1 MHERLFRQMRETFPI
16 VSAPLPFDFPTM
28 REMMQY
34 HQARSD
40 DEGLTWLRQQ
50 LLEIAAVR

>member
-1 MHERLFRQMRETFPI
+1 MSETFPI
-16 VSAPLPFDFPTM
+16 VSAPLPFDFPVM

-34 HQARSD
+34 HQARID

-50 LLEIAAVR
+50 LSELAAVR